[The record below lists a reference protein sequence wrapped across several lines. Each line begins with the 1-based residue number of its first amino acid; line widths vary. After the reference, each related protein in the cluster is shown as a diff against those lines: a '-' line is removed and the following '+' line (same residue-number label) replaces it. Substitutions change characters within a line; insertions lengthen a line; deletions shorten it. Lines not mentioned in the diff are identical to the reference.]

1 MLIEISLMS
10 AETMIVV
17 TKKLTLRIMSKG
29 DSASAI
35 PIKTPAQSNQIM
47 YNWFYLL
54 SCVL

>member
-10 AETMIVV
+10 TETMIVV
-17 TKKLTLRIMSKG
+17 TKKLTLGIMSKG

-47 YNWFYLL
+47 HNWFYLL

>member
-10 AETMIVV
+10 VETMIVV
-17 TKKLTLRIMSKG
+17 TKKLTLGIMSKG

-35 PIKTPAQSNQIM
+35 PIPAQSNQIM
-47 YNWFYLL
+47 HNWFYLL